1 MQRMRANR
9 TRLAPRLQGM
19 PDDEVLRPLLAR
31 LSAETLHT
39 LVVSDQ
45 WDSANVG
52 GEEVDVD
59 WLLPEPEQVAVPQPR
74 PAPEREPAVAADGSR
89 GWTVPLR

>member
-9 TRLAPRLQGM
+9 TRLEPRLPGL
-19 PDDEVLRPLLAR
+19 PDDATLRAR
-31 LSAETLHT
+31 LEQLSAETLHT

-45 WDSANVG
+45 WDSGNVG

-59 WLLPEPEQVAVPQPR
+59 WLLPAPGEGSVPQPR
-74 PAPEREPAVAADGSR
+74 RGDGAQEPAAGPA
-89 GWTVPLR
+89 GWEPVVV